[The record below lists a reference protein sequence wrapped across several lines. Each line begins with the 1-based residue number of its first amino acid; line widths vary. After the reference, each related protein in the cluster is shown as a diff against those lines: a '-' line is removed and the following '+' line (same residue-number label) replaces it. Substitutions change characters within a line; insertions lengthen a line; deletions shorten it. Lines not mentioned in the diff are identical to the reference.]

1 MSGQRGRSHRLPR
14 PYNIFYEIL
23 PFFISNTTSATF
35 MVDFLWETST
45 TVFLSADS
53 FRDFRIMPSFRESRL
68 DVGSSIRRK
77 GLSWRKALAIPIR
90 YFSPPERVSPN
101 SPTSV
106 SYPFGSFMIKSWI
119 DALRAASMISSLDAP
134 GLPIAILF
142 AIESWNRWVSSISC
156 LTDRLCLST
165 IFLPLSIPH
174 LTTQKQQVL
183 KDCCHSA
190 FILLFVILQH
200 LPVNVTTVY
209 RNSKHIHR
217 LFQCT
222 FHIFHQCFYGISNS
236 LSSSF
241 FSSFCSAS
249 TS

>member
-1 MSGQRGRSHRLPR
+1 MSTTF
-14 PYNIFYEIL
+14 YIFLIKYYEIL
-23 PFFISNTTSATF
+23 PSFISNTTSATF

-90 YFSPPERVSPN
+90 YFSPPERVSPS

-106 SYPFGSFMIKSWI
+106 SYPLGSFIIKSWM

-142 AIESWNRWVSSISC
+142 AIESWNRCVSSISC

-174 LTTQKQQVL
+174 LATQKQQVL
-183 KDCCHSA
+183 KACCHSA
-190 FILLFVILQH
+190 FMLLFIILQH

-209 RNSKHIHR
+209 CNSKHIHR

-222 FHIFHQCFYGISNS
+222 FHISHQCLYGISNS
-236 LSSSF
+236 LSSSV

>member
-1 MSGQRGRSHRLPR
+1 MSTTF
-14 PYNIFYEIL
+14 YIFLIKYYEIL
-23 PFFISNTTSATF
+23 PSFISNTTSATF

-90 YFSPPERVSPN
+90 YFSPPERVSPS

-106 SYPFGSFMIKSWI
+106 SYPLGSFIIKSWM

-142 AIESWNRWVSSISC
+142 AIESWNRCVSSISC

-174 LTTQKQQVL
+174 LATQKQQVL
-183 KDCCHSA
+183 KACCHSA
-190 FILLFVILQH
+190 FMLLFIILQH

-209 RNSKHIHR
+209 CNSKHIHR

-222 FHIFHQCFYGISNS
+222 FHISHQCLYGISNS